1 MLLRTRTT
9 GGCGIA
15 DEVAAEPG
23 EDYPEPVGGNCE
35 PHMQLVAVVAVAATP
50 VCTLEYCTYQ
60 TNSIGR
66 CSVCVLTSRTD
77 VSVDCVVDIP
87 ERCQR
92 TTAFRAAARRSRAT
106 YSENTCV
113 IKISKEQQGYSD
125 GFDILFA
132 MHSLEQAQ

>member
-35 PHMQLVAVVAVAATP
+35 PHMQLVAGSCGICHACMYTRMAKLMVLVG
-50 VCTLEYCTYQ
+50 CL
-60 TNSIGR
+60 

-77 VSVDCVVDIP
+77 ISVDCVVDIP

-92 TTAFRAAARRSRAT
+92 TTAFRAAARRPRAT

-113 IKISKEQQGYSD
+113 IKISQE
-125 GFDILFA
+125 
-132 MHSLEQAQ
+132 